1 MDGEILFAVQERR
14 NANQRRNVPRRTRG
28 GLKGAVVQAL
38 HQILCSAGD
47 FVKALHF
54 SNNRLFY

>member
-1 MDGEILFAVQERR
+1 MKENWKFEVLFFLLGCSLRGVDGEILFAVQERR

-38 HQILCSAGD
+38 H
-47 FVKALHF
+47 
-54 SNNRLFY
+54 